1 MVFAACVIAPGVEA
15 QNRGVYP
22 LGMSATGAGVTPEAG
37 LSYVNAFLFYSR
49 DESKGPEGERI
60 AIGQNSVLMDMNT
73 LVWVSGKKIGA
84 LGGATFSMAAT
95 LPIAN
100 NSLSSDALGSLSGGG
115 GFADSY
121 YQPLV
126 LGWKRERFE
135 MRAIAGFLA
144 PTGRFRADA
153 SDNVGSGYWTW
164 TASSG
169 QTLYL
174 DEGRRTALS
183 AFQMYEFHTTQEGT
197 GVHPGQNFDLDYS
210 LTHVVPLGR
219 EASLQFGLVGYGQ
232 WQTTD
237 KTGPAITSGQSAER
251 YRVNALGFVSN
262 VLLPARRVSLG
273 LKYFHEFA
281 NRSTFEGYSLQ
292 ILGAVAF

>member
-1 MVFAACVIAPGVEA
+1 
-15 QNRGVYP
+15 
-22 LGMSATGAGVTPEAG
+22 MSATGAGVTPETG
-37 LSYVNAFLFYSR
+37 LNYVNAFLFYSR
-49 DESKGPEGERI
+49 DESRGPEGERV
-60 AIGQNSVLMDMNT
+60 ATGQNSVLMDMNT
-73 LVWVSGKKIGA
+73 LVWVSGKRMGA

-100 NSLSSDALGSLSGGG
+100 NSLSSDTVGALSGGG

-126 LGWKRERFE
+126 LGWKWERLE
-135 MRAIAGFLA
+135 MRVIGGVLA
-144 PTGRFRADA
+144 PTGRFRAGA

-174 DEGRRTALS
+174 DESRRTAVS
-183 AFQMYEFHTTQEGT
+183 AFEMYEVHTTQDGT
-197 GVHPGQNFDLDYS
+197 GIHPGQNFDLDYS
-210 LTHVVPLGR
+210 LTRVVSLGKD
-219 EASLQFGLVGYGQ
+219 ASLQVGLVGYGQ
-232 WQTTD
+232 WQTTGR
-237 KTGPAITSGQSAER
+237 TGPSITAEQTAER

-292 ILGAVAF
+292 ISGAVAF